1 MSDAL
6 SPSHLTDPLSET
18 PPFNIN
24 GGTKKAPRVH
34 EEAYSGSRRATHVLA
49 EQVISNLG
57 VGRAWSDALT
67 SWQYPFVRYG
77 ACQWCAESKLRHT
90 KATEDSRVDPP
101 YCLSHQSSALL

>member
-1 MSDAL
+1 MTLHIYL
-6 SPSHLTDPLSET
+6 SPLHLTDPLSET

-24 GGTKKAPRVH
+24 GGTKKAPGSTNKHTLVL
-34 EEAYSGSRRATHVLA
+34 EERPDVLA

-77 ACQWCAESKLRHT
+77 ACQWCAESKFRHT

-101 YCLSHQSSALL
+101 